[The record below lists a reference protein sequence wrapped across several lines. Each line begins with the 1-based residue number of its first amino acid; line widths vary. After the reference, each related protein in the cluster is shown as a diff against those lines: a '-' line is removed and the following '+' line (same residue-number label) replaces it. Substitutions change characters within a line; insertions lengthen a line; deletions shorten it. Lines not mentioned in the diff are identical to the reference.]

1 MALKSSMERAS
12 KMAGGFATAKK
23 NVVIQYKG
31 RERMEQG
38 LFEQIRKDI
47 LCQGMKDEEIEE
59 VNIYIKP
66 EESAVFYVVN
76 NKIQGQIPFYNI
88 KESLIS
94 YIGRRMN
101 YENNYIRGGKPK
113 RWYWKDNDSNY
124 FGRNISKKRKNTA
137 H

>member
-23 NVVIQYKG
+23 NVVIQYQG
-31 RERMEQG
+31 RERMEPG

-47 LCQGMKDEEIEE
+47 LRQGMKDEEIEE

-76 NKIQGQIPFYNI
+76 NKIQGQIPF
-88 KESLIS
+88 
-94 YIGRRMN
+94 
-101 YENNYIRGGKPK
+101 
-113 RWYWKDNDSNY
+113 
-124 FGRNISKKRKNTA
+124 
-137 H
+137 